1 MRRESIEKRWIE
13 DLDTV
18 HIKDGPESTEGGS
31 EWRGRL
37 DDVRQHDYNPGNDPP
52 RLAAQSPD

>member
-1 MRRESIEKRWIE
+1 MEKRSSE
-13 DLDTV
+13 DLDSV

-31 EWRGRL
+31 VWRGEVGRL
-37 DDVRQHDYNPGNDPP
+37 LQHDYNPGNDPP